1 MGFKH
6 YSDNNYDRFIPNR
19 SAMYFGYAQYMLT
32 TKNATL
38 GKQND
43 SSSAWSELYQKILL
57 EAANLPTRILAF
69 RNKPSN
75 PKNTL
80 SPPPPPPQSNPSK
93 SRHIPHSCEI
103 TLNATDILEC
113 FPLNLLDWGRTGVLS
128 IALNDIVVLCS
139 DSDGFYDSVA
149 LPTTLEDGPITSVSW
164 QPDGHILAIGLMNSI
179 VQLWDTST
187 MTRISTWSVGH
198 RFAVSSL
205 AWNNSHILTTGALD
219 GKIVNNDV
227 RVRTHIV
234 STYSGHTQVCDNV
247 VHIWDRSAASSNS
260 RPTRWLHKFEEHTA
274 PVKALAWCPFQCNLL
289 ASGEGDQ
296 CIKMWNTHTGAR
308 LNSVD
313 TGSEVGALLC
323 NENECELLSSHGFPQ
338 NQLTLWKY
346 PSMLKKSPD
355 GCKVASA
362 ANDGTVK
369 IWNIFGNP
377 AAAAPKTNNQPFANF
392 NHSSIR

>member
-234 STYSGHTQVCDNV
+234 STYSGHTQVGGGDNV

-346 PSMLKKSPD
+346 PSMLKKADLNGHTS
-355 GCKVASA
+355 KVLHMTESRW
-362 ANDGTVK
+362 V
-369 IWNIFGNP
+369 
-377 AAAAPKTNNQPFANF
+377 
-392 NHSSIR
+392 

>member
-1 MGFKH
+1 MATN
-6 YSDNNYDRFIPNR
+6 SLTLVTIFIF
-19 SAMYFGYAQYMLT
+19 AMALCT
-32 TKNATL
+32 T
-38 GKQND
+38 
-43 SSSAWSELYQKILL
+43 
-57 EAANLPTRILAF
+57 LPFDAVRVPLAVS
-69 RNKPSN
+69 RCIDCVYC
-75 PKNTL
+75 T
-80 SPPPPPPQSNPSK
+80 PPPPGSCCSKCCASPIQTKTIAQSPY
-93 SRHIPHSCEI
+93 CEI

-234 STYSGHTQVCDNV
+234 STYSGHT
-247 VHIWDRSAASSNS
+247 HKSAASSNS

-274 PVKALAWCPFQCNLL
+274 PIKALAWCPFQRNLL
-289 ASGEGDQ
+289 ASGGGEGDQ
-296 CIKMWNTHTGAR
+296 CIKMWNTHTGAQ

-313 TGSEVGALLC
+313 TGSEVGALLW
-323 NENECELLSSHGFPQ
+323 NENERELLSSHGFSQ

-346 PSMLKKSPD
+346 PSMLKMADLNGHTSKVLHMAQSPD

-377 AAAAPKTNNQPFANF
+377 AAAPKTNNEPFANF
-392 NHSSIR
+392 NRSSIR

>member
-1 MGFKH
+1 M
-6 YSDNNYDRFIPNR
+6 
-19 SAMYFGYAQYMLT
+19 
-32 TKNATL
+32 
-38 GKQND
+38 
-43 SSSAWSELYQKILL
+43 IL
-57 EAANLPTRILAF
+57 
-69 RNKPSN
+69 
-75 PKNTL
+75 
-80 SPPPPPPQSNPSK
+80 Q
-93 SRHIPHSCEI
+93 SCEI

-128 IALNDIVVLCS
+128 IALNDTVVLCS

-164 QPDGHILAIGLMNSI
+164 EPVGHILAIGLMNSI

-187 MTRISTWSVGH
+187 MTRVNAARILCIVFKLEIVLYSHVCVVLFWSLLQISTWSVGH

-234 STYSGHTQVCDNV
+234 STYSGHTQVCGLKWSLDGQQLASGGGDNII
-247 VHIWDRSAASSNS
+247 HIWDRSAASSNS
-260 RPTRWLHKFEEHTA
+260 RPTSWLHKFEEHTA
-274 PVKALAWCPFQCNLL
+274 PVKALAWCPFQRNLL
-289 ASGEGDQ
+289 ASGGGEGDQ

-313 TGSEVGALLC
+313 TGSEVGALLW
-323 NENECELLSSHGFPQ
+323 NENERELLSSHGFSQ

-346 PSMLKKSPD
+346 PSMLKMADLNGHTSKVLHMTQSPD

-362 ANDGTVK
+362 ANDRTVK

-377 AAAAPKTNNQPFANF
+377 AATAPKTNHQLFANF
-392 NHSSIR
+392 NRSSIR